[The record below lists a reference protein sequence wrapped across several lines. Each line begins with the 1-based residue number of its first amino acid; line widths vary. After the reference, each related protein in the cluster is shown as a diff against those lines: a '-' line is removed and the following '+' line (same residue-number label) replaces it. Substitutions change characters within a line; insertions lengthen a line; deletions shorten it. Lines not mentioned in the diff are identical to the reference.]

1 MRLGQRLLAEGLGT
15 AFLLAAVVGSGIM
28 GERLAAGNEA
38 IVLLAN
44 ALATGA
50 ALFVILLAVGP
61 VSGAHLNPVVSVA
74 LAARGELPK
83 REVPWYVLAQ
93 VIGAILG
100 VWATHAMF
108 GLPMLE
114 VSTKVRDGGPLVW
127 SEFVA
132 TCGLLATVLMVSR
145 KRPESVPA
153 AVAAY
158 ITAAYWFTSST
169 SFANPAASLARAM
182 TDTFVGIR
190 PVDVPGFIAA
200 QVGATIMTILLFRG
214 RSSFESRP
222 ND

>member
-61 VSGAHLNPVVSVA
+61 VSGAHLNPVVTVV
-74 LAARGELPK
+74 LAARGELPI
-83 REVPWYVLAQ
+83 REIPWYVLVQ

-108 GLPMLE
+108 GLPVIE
-114 VSTKVRDGGPLVW
+114 VSTKVRTGGPLAW

-145 KRPESVPA
+145 SRPESVPA
-153 AVAAY
+153 AVATY

-169 SFANPAASLARAM
+169 SFANPAASLGRAM

-190 PVDVPGFIAA
+190 PVDVAGFIAA
-200 QVGATIMTILLFRG
+200 QAGAAIMAILLLRG
-214 RSSFESRP
+214 RSSLESRP